1 MEWNEL
7 GRLVTYLLET
17 EVAYQA
23 ASFNRPNNW
32 NWIAIKA
39 VHGSQK
45 PPRLTLVVD
54 NTAPPA

>member
-23 ASFNRPNNW
+23 ASFNRPNNLSW
-32 NWIAIKA
+32 GAIEA
-39 VHGSQK
+39 VHGPPK
-45 PPRLTLVVD
+45 PPRPRLVID
-54 NTAPPA
+54 NTKST